1 MKTPL
6 GSSLLFFFFFF
17 RRVPRSLGKTSW
29 GKKSLNS
36 IAKEGRKKERKKWR
50 SALPDCCFVYT
61 SILLRLRAVLPT
73 LILRVFWVGGGRLK
87 SRCKYYKGWDRGRL
101 DLDLHN
107 YFSVLTHLE
116 DSYAAASL
124 HSTRTQKKQ
133 LSNISPMCSFHAF
146 CRERKK
152 EMNDKTEEVRRS
164 FRTCTGYMLKELSSL
179 MSFSLEV

>member
-1 MKTPL
+1 MRQVT
-6 GSSLLFFFFFF
+6 
-17 RRVPRSLGKTSW
+17 RSLGTTSW
-29 GKKSLNS
+29 GKKSLDC
-36 IAKEGRKKERKKWR
+36 IAKEVRKKERKKWR

-73 LILRVFWVGGGRLK
+73 LILRVFWVGGGRSK

-107 YFSVLTHLE
+107 YFSVLTRLE

-124 HSTRTQKKQ
+124 HSTRAKKKQ

-146 CRERKK
+146 CREQ
-152 EMNDKTEEVRRS
+152 ETNDKTEEVRRS
-164 FRTCTGYMLKELSSL
+164 FRTRTGYMLKELSSL
-179 MSFSLEV
+179 MSVSLEV